1 MAMDVKRDPAILKRK
16 RQKQYALGGVLLVAV
31 AGVSYWVSR
40 LEPAAPSVANS
51 SLYYGTVKRGDIM
64 REVHGAGTL
73 VPEDIRWVSSRATGK
88 VERVILRPGA
98 IVKPGTVILE
108 LSNPDLKQ
116 QVADAKLAWS
126 RDEAQLKLQLA
137 TMKTQRARE
146 DSNVANAE
154 SQYNVAKS
162 DLDANEKLLE
172 QGLVSELTVS
182 RMRATRD
189 QAKNALEMTKKQRE
203 MTIEMEESSMAPAV
217 TAATT
222 QKARYDQLVA
232 QLDDLNVKSTMSGVL
247 QEVPVDVGQSV
258 GTATNLARVSDPTRL
273 KAEVRIS
280 EATTRDLAIGQQ
292 ARIDTR
298 NGIVKGHVSRIDPA
312 AVGGTVGVDVTLD
325 EGLPAGARPAQSV
338 DGTIELQRLVNVLY
352 VESPTFGQENNTI
365 QLFKVL
371 PNRDAVRTPVKLGKR
386 SVQFVEVVDG
396 LQVGDQVILSDM
408 SQYDGFEK
416 VRITG

>member
-1 MAMDVKRDPAILKRK
+1 MDVKRDPAILKRK
-16 RQKQYALGGVLLVAV
+16 RRRQYLLGGVLLVAV

-98 IVKPGTVILE
+98 VVKPGTVIME

-116 QVADAKLAWS
+116 QVNDAKLAWS
-126 RDEAQLKLQLA
+126 RDEAQLKLQQA

-162 DLDANEKLLE
+162 DLEANEILLK
-172 QGLVSELTVS
+172 QGLVSELTVI

-189 QAKNALEMTKKQRE
+189 QAKSALEMAKKQRE

-232 QLDDLNVKSTMSGVL
+232 QLDDLFVKSTMSGIL

-258 GTATNLARVSDPTRL
+258 GAATNLARVSDPTRL

-280 EATTRDLAIGQQ
+280 EATTRDLAIGQL
-292 ARIDTR
+292 ARVDTR

-312 AVGGTVGVDVTLD
+312 ATGGTVGVDVTLD
-325 EGLPAGARPAQSV
+325 DPLPAGARPAQSV

-416 VRITG
+416 VRISGS